1 MKKEATPKNAKGLVQ
16 KTSDEKRVTSKNA
29 KGLIQKTSDEKRGNP
44 EIREGDITTKL
55 HEGDITTDSH
65 KGDITTK
72 SDEGNITTEPLEG
85 EAKLH
90 EGIILRQQQRAKLSF
105 NMITIGFFLY
115 NIPHTNKFM

>member
-1 MKKEATPKNAKGLVQ
+1 MKNGTTPKNAKGLV
-16 KTSDEKRVTSKNA
+16 
-29 KGLIQKTSDEKRGNP
+29 QKTSDEKRGNP
-44 EIREGDITTKL
+44 EIREGDITTEL

-65 KGDITTK
+65 KGDITTELHEGDITTK
-72 SDEGNITTEPLEG
+72 SDEGDITTEPHEG